1 MKIADNMN
9 NIMITKLQEVIEC
22 FNTVL
27 LYIIHSQCNEPSLG
41 SFKSKVIRILRH
53 WNALNVHIA

>member
-1 MKIADNMN
+1 MRIANNMN
-9 NIMITKLQEVIEC
+9 NIMITKLQEVIEY

-53 WNALNVHIA
+53 